1 MRNGKRLGEMM
12 KLILAVIQNE
22 DEDALTEAMEVEGQ
36 SVTRIGSSGGFL
48 RASNVTLMIAVED
61 VRVQRVMELM
71 GKHCKQRTRHL
82 HPWVPSMEARERFM
96 GAIPVQVGGAAVFI
110 LNLERM
116 EKIG

>member
-1 MRNGKRLGEMM
+1 M

-22 DEDALTEAMEVEGQ
+22 DEDALTDAMEIEGF

-48 RASNVTLMIAVED
+48 RASNVTLMTAIED
-61 VRVQRVMELM
+61 SQVDRVLALL
-71 GKHCKQRTRHL
+71 GKHCKQRTKHL
-82 HPWVPSMEARERFM
+82 HPWVPSLEARERFL

-110 LNLERM
+110 LNLERT